1 MFTDL
6 FSDNDSDSVVAITG
20 YCLRGAGSKTHY
32 EYEVRI
38 STVDDRWCILRRYS
52 RFRDLHIAMKVRYKD
67 KVSCPIMSYYYLT
80 IVNKKFFGNN

>member
-1 MFTDL
+1 MMKNIYIREYFCL
-6 FSDNDSDSVVAITG
+6 LNLYLLEFSDSDRDSVVSITG

-67 KVSCPIMSYYYLT
+67 KVSSI
-80 IVNKKFFGNN
+80 